1 VPPQKRRRSPR
12 SRLNPRARR
21 ALELLA
27 CNALGLT
34 ETIMFDHGFT
44 RTMLAALFRA
54 GLITTQR
61 DAIRADVTT
70 IARIEITAA
79 GRRAL
84 EG

>member
-1 VPPQKRRRSPR
+1 
-12 SRLNPRARR
+12 
-21 ALELLA
+21 
-27 CNALGLT
+27 
-34 ETIMFDHGFT
+34 MFDHGFT

-61 DAIRADVTT
+61 DAIGADATM

-84 EG
+84 EVDRRNPSPPTGDFPQS